1 MVRALLVLIVAVSGK
16 PHEQK
21 QTSYSLEAGAPR
33 EPCDDGDD
41 GGDDGED
48 FTPGWVYG
56 LFDVGPYRLE
66 NLPIGTADHDHD
78 KNEADDDD
86 YDLDRLAFGNR
97 CSWQGEEGEDDE
109 DDDEDESDR
118 PSSSLRGQSRRFLGT
133 IGRWFSR

>member
-1 MVRALLVLIVAVSGK
+1 MVRALLVLIVSVSGM
-16 PHEQK
+16 PPEQK

-66 NLPIGTADHDHD
+66 DLPIGKADDD

-86 YDLDRLAFGNR
+86 YDLDRLAFGNG

-118 PSSSLRGQSRRFLGT
+118 PLSSLRGQARRFLGT
-133 IGRWFSR
+133 IGR